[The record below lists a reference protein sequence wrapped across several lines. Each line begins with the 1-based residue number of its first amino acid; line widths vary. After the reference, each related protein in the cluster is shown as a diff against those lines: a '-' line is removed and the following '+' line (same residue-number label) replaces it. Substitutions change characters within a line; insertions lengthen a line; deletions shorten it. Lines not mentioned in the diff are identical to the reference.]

1 VYDVIFRFD
10 PAASVRRQPPA
21 DAAEAWRRLEEGN
34 ATFARLPTDARSGS
48 HVVYVAPEDLGVCPA
63 GGTPTQQPFAAVLG
77 CSDAR
82 VPIELIFDRSCN
94 ELFVVR
100 VAGNILGLE
109 QLGSIDYALEH
120 LGRHL
125 KLLVVLGHSQC
136 GAVSAAVDAFLKP
149 GDYLGLVSS
158 HPLRALVNSLFPP
171 VRGAAVLL
179 AGVWGDDIVKRPGYR
194 AALIETAVTINAALK
209 ATILQQ
215 GFPDP
220 SADRRVVFGVYDLR
234 SRRVR
239 VPRPFPDGGE
249 DDTRLVEAP
258 PGREEFRQF
267 GVQVAGSPLV
277 RRLLEG

>member
-1 VYDVIFRFD
+1 VYDIIYRFD
-10 PAASVRRQPPA
+10 PTASVRRQPPA

-34 ATFARLPTDARSGS
+34 ATFARLPTDARTGS

-63 GGTPTQQPFAAVLG
+63 GGTPAQQPFAVVLG

-82 VPIELIFDRSCN
+82 VPTELIFDRTCN

-109 QLGSIDYALEH
+109 QLGSVDYAVEN
-120 LGRHL
+120 LGHHL

-136 GAVSAAVDAFLKP
+136 GAVTAAVDAFLQP
-149 GDYLGLVSS
+149 ENYLGLVSS
-158 HPLRALVNSLFPP
+158 HHVRAILNTLFPP
-171 VRGAAVLL
+171 VHGAAAAL
-179 AGVWGDDIVKRPGYR
+179 AEKWGGDVVKRPGYR
-194 AALIETAVTINAALK
+194 AALVETAVTVNAALK
-209 ATILQQ
+209 ASILRE

-220 SADRRVVFGVYDLR
+220 SASRKVVFGVYDLR

-239 VPRPFPDGGE
+239 VPSHPAAGGE
-249 DDTRLVEAP
+249 DETRLVEAF

-267 GVQVAGSPLV
+267 ALRVAGSSLI
-277 RRLLEG
+277 RSLLEG